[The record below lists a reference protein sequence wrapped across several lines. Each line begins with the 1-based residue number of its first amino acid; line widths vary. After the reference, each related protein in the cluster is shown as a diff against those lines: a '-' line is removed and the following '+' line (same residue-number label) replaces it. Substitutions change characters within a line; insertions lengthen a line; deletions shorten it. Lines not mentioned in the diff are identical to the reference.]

1 MFWKLLLE
9 PSKKA
14 MKMTLKLKF
23 DKEFID
29 LQTGDKVVLIGW
41 KSMED
46 FQKGAG
52 YLQTQPQMGEFFSI
66 LNVKAYQALVL
77 SSN

>member
-1 MFWKLLLE
+1 M
-9 PSKKA
+9 
-14 MKMTLKLKF
+14 
-23 DKEFID
+23 
-29 LQTGDKVVLIGW
+29 IGW

-52 YLQTQPQMGEFFSI
+52 YLQTQPEMGELFGI

-77 SSN
+77 SNN